1 MTNVTYE
8 VTTPKGSTEVKTL
21 VRAEEIV
28 EEKGGTFKAKYSEA
42 PIPTQQISVTKLEW
56 LKSGKKPMYPYRAY

>member
-21 VRAEEIV
+21 ARAEEIV
-28 EEKGGTFKAKYSEA
+28 EEKGGTFKAKYSEV
-42 PIPTQQISVTKLEW
+42 PTPASQISATKLEW
-56 LKSGKKPMYPYRAY
+56 LKSGEKPMYPYRAY

>member
-8 VTTPKGSTEVKTL
+8 VTTPKGSVEVKTL

-28 EEKGGTFKAKYSEA
+28 EEKSGTFKAKYSEA
-42 PIPTQQISVTKLEW
+42 STPVPQISATKLEW